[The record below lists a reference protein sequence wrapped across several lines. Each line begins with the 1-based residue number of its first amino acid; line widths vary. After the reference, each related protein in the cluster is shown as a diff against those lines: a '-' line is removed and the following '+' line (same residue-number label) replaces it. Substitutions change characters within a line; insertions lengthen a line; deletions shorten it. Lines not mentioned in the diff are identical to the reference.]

1 MHYIYH
7 VFFFFIFIN
16 LTNAGKELV
25 LGQTL
30 NYVCIL
36 VSNFLEVQVEFLVM
50 QAWIWNLIL
59 QGF

>member
-7 VFFFFIFIN
+7 VFFFIFIN

>member
-1 MHYIYH
+1 MY
-7 VFFFFIFIN
+7 FFFIFIN